1 MDELVEQTPIKVSI
15 ENSDLLRAFNPGDLL
30 YGLEKEAREP
40 FREDIEKKLLK
51 LGVNEPYITI
61 DDINNILFPA
71 ILNNTELKSPNTP
84 PQQYDK
90 LVASHLHFWKEN
102 PKYDP
107 SKIKDVGDARDN
119 RAIIYSCKVALL
131 SHAQKIHF
139 CLDHFQ
145 SEAIR
150 DDDHEHHKSF
160 TAKELR
166 LCVKNWELI
175 KNRVIFYHNGM
186 ICSPPWGN
194 ERPLD
199 WFREKNMTKQMDD
212 LCLDDSSFKTPAPH
226 ARRFF
231 QPNFESSADQSITS
245 TPNLDNEPY
254 EGARVSK
261 KLFDSPSETHYF
273 NEF

>member
-15 ENSDLLRAFNPGDLL
+15 ENSDLLREFNPGDLL

-51 LGVNEPYITI
+51 LGVNELYITI
-61 DDINNILFPA
+61 DDINKILTA
-71 ILNNTELKSPNTP
+71 EIMNSPEIESPSETL
-84 PQQYDK
+84 QKFDR
-90 LVASHLHFWKEN
+90 VVESHLRFWKAN

-107 SKIKDVGDARDN
+107 SKINEVGDARYN
-119 RAIIYSCKVALL
+119 KAIIYSCKVALL
-131 SHAQKIHF
+131 SHTQKIHF

-175 KNRVIFYHNGM
+175 KNRVIFYHDGM
-186 ICSPPWGN
+186 ICPPPWGN

-199 WFREKNMTKQMDD
+199 WFREKSMTKQMDD
-212 LCLDDSSFKTPAPH
+212 LCLDNSSLKTPAPLP
-226 ARRFF
+226 RRFF
-231 QPNFESSADQSITS
+231 QPHFESSADQSITS
-245 TPNLDNEPY
+245 TPNLDSEPY
-254 EGARVSK
+254 EGAKVSK
-261 KLFDSPSETHYF
+261 RLFDSPSEAHYLNDF
-273 NEF
+273 